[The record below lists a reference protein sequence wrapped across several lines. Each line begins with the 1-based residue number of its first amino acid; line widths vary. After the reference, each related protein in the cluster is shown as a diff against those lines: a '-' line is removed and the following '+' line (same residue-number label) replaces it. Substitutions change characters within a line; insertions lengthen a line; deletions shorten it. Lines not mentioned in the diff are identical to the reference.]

1 MRLQCRPLEITRP
14 LASVV
19 VKCACLYWRKK
30 RFSACEMEWL
40 QEAKRNWESVRKW
53 ILMIAGLL
61 SFVLLLRLFP
71 SDFFSHYVGILCE
84 WVASMGYWAPFIL
97 GLIDAVGV
105 AICFPLTLAFELAA
119 GFLFGVVPGYVLS
132 PSPPFHNFYTTKF

>member
-1 MRLQCRPLEITRP
+1 
-14 LASVV
+14 
-19 VKCACLYWRKK
+19 
-30 RFSACEMEWL
+30 MEWI
-40 QEAKRNWESVRKW
+40 QEVKPNWESVRKW
-53 ILMIAGLL
+53 ILILAGLL

-71 SDFFSHYVGILCE
+71 SEFFSHYVGILCE

-119 GFLFGVVPGYVLS
+119 GFLFGVIPGYVLFRS
-132 PSPPFHNFYTTKF
+132 FPFLRPLSTQF